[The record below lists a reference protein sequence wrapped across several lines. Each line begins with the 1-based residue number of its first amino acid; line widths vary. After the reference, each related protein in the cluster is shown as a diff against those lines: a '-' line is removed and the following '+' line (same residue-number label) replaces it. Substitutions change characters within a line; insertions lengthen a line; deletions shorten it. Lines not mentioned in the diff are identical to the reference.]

1 MFVYMYNIVLY
12 MCVCSVVEEIDD
24 VLGDKEEISYDD
36 LDKLTY
42 LQQASDQGSVNILWC
57 VLWLESR
64 LVCVCLLILL
74 GFRRV
79 ASPLASNYLFRQIA

>member
-1 MFVYMYNIVLY
+1 MFVYTYNIILY

-57 VLWLESR
+57 VLWLASR
-64 LVCVCLLILL
+64 LVCVCVYS
-74 GFRRV
+74 FC
-79 ASPLASNYLFRQIA
+79 